1 MNYDTCIRRPW
12 YTPAPEGLLRF
23 GRLPPMHPY
32 NFQQP
37 SMRYHETGDQMM
49 ENQHFAGTSPHDS
62 FSTPPPPPHPKAAS
76 QSGPAKVNSKSSKRK
91 RKIINIDAD
100 EEPSEMTAYRLSYT
114 PEKHERLASA
124 WLECSTDLI
133 DGNGKKSEKFLAD
146 TSRMDDSAK
155 AGWAK
160 ALKSMESTLFP
171 EGDLGDS
178 GE

>member
-1 MNYDTCIRRPW
+1 
-12 YTPAPEGLLRF
+12 
-23 GRLPPMHPY
+23 
-32 NFQQP
+32 
-37 SMRYHETGDQMM
+37 M

-100 EEPSEMTAYRLSYT
+100 EEPSEMTAHRLSYT

-171 EGDLGDS
+171 EGDLG
-178 GE
+178 E